1 MKTKYIR
8 RTVVLAAAVIIAL
21 AAVRMRISASVQE
34 DLREQVLRFHV
45 RANSDSAEDQREKL
59 MVRDAVI
66 DYVSPYM
73 EQAET
78 KEEAAEILKEKKEEI
93 RRIAAGVLE
102 RQGNPRKV
110 EVSFTTES
118 FPEREYGGY
127 TFPAGIYDAVRVDLG
142 EAGGHN
148 WWCVM
153 FPDLCMT
160 KDEKEK
166 ISREAEEKMK
176 KLLGKETVKAI
187 QNSRHFSWLLT
198 F

>member
-1 MKTKYIR
+1 M
-8 RTVVLAAAVIIAL
+8 
-21 AAVRMRISASVQE
+21 
-34 DLREQVLRFHV
+34 
-45 RANSDSAEDQREKL
+45 
-59 MVRDAVI
+59 
-66 DYVSPYM
+66 
-73 EQAET
+73 
-78 KEEAAEILKEKKEEI
+78 
-93 RRIAAGVLE
+93 
-102 RQGNPRKV
+102 
-110 EVSFTTES
+110 SFTTES

>member
-21 AAVRMRISASVQE
+21 AAVRMRISVSVQE

-127 TFPAGIYDAVRVDLG
+127 TFPAGVYDAVRVDLG

-166 ISREAEEKMK
+166 ISQEAEEKMK
-176 KLLGKETVKAI
+176 KLLGEETVKAI
-187 QNSRHFSWLLT
+187 QNSRYFSWLLT

>member
-78 KEEAAEILKEKKEEI
+78 KEEAAEILKKK
-93 RRIAAGVLE
+93 
-102 RQGNPRKV
+102 RKK
-110 EVSFTTES
+110 
-118 FPEREYGGY
+118 
-127 TFPAGIYDAVRVDLG
+127 YDGLPPGFWNVRG
-142 EAGGHN
+142 TPG
-148 WWCVM
+148 
-153 FPDLCMT
+153 
-160 KDEKEK
+160 
-166 ISREAEEKMK
+166 R
-176 KLLGKETVKAI
+176 
-187 QNSRHFSWLLT
+187 
-198 F
+198 

>member
-187 QNSRHFSWLLT
+187 QNSRHFSWLLA

>member
-127 TFPAGIYDAVRVDLG
+127 TFPAGVYDAVRVDLG

-166 ISREAEEKMK
+166 ISQEAEEKMK
-176 KLLGKETVKAI
+176 KLLGEETVKAI
-187 QNSRHFSWLLT
+187 QNSRYFSWLLT

>member
-1 MKTKYIR
+1 MKMKYIR
-8 RTVVLAAAVIIAL
+8 RTLVLAAAVIIAL

-78 KEEAAEILKEKKEEI
+78 KEEAVEILKEKKEEI
-93 RRIAAGVLE
+93 RRTAAGVLE

-110 EVSFTTES
+110 EVYFTTES
-118 FPEREYGGY
+118 FPEREYSGY
-127 TFPAGIYDAVRVDLG
+127 TFPAGVYDAVRVDLG

-166 ISREAEEKMK
+166 INQEAEEKMK
-176 KLLGKETVKAI
+176 KLLGEETVKAI
-187 QNSRHFSWLLT
+187 QNSRHFSWLLA

>member
-1 MKTKYIR
+1 MKYIR
-8 RTVVLAAAVIIAL
+8 RTLVLAAAVIIAL

>member
-1 MKTKYIR
+1 MKMKYIR
-8 RTVVLAAAVIIAL
+8 RTLVLAAAVIIAL

-127 TFPAGIYDAVRVDLG
+127 TFPAGVYDAVRVDLG

-166 ISREAEEKMK
+166 ISQEAEEKMK
-176 KLLGKETVKAI
+176 KLLGEETVKAI
-187 QNSRHFSWLLT
+187 QNSRYFSWLLT

>member
-166 ISREAEEKMK
+166 ISQEAEEKMK
-176 KLLGKETVKAI
+176 KLLGEETVKAI
-187 QNSRHFSWLLT
+187 QNSRHFSWLLA

>member
-166 ISREAEEKMK
+166 ISQEAEEKMK
-176 KLLGKETVKAI
+176 KLLGEETVKAI
-187 QNSRHFSWLLT
+187 QNSRYFSWLLT

>member
-45 RANSDSAEDQREKL
+45 RANSDSAEDQREKF

>member
-1 MKTKYIR
+1 
-8 RTVVLAAAVIIAL
+8 IIAL

-78 KEEAAEILKEKKEEI
+78 KEEAVEILKEKKEEI
-93 RRIAAGVLE
+93 RRTADGVLE

-110 EVSFTTES
+110 EVYFTTES
-118 FPEREYGGY
+118 FPEREYDGY
-127 TFPAGIYDAVRVDLG
+127 TFPAGVYDAVRVDLG

-176 KLLGKETVKAI
+176 KLLGEETVKAI
-187 QNSRHFSWLLT
+187 QNSRHFSWLLA